1 MNFIKNII
9 YSINLFILFISI
21 SYSQSDLNITWFNFN
36 DKEIDSRSELIV
48 DLSEQISDKF
58 IDIAKEDMEF
68 IRSVNFIS
76 TDLLNKELK
85 RINKE
90 ILTSIVPSFKEN
102 FSNTMNRD
110 KLVEDINNISNS
122 LSDSQTNF
130 LADSIIILVEDAT
143 KNITIDMMDSEM
155 GASNIA
161 VSNLH
166 DLIIEEASLL
176 FRKSIFPSLMVSA
189 KEDFET
195 DVIVVGKYSIM
206 DDEVNVDLFLYNY
219 DDFTLIDRIH
229 SKSFINKINIL
240 IKDLEFKL
248 LTALGMKLNELQK
261 KKLCEYNI
269 ENFSKKNYS
278 LYFSNM
284 FESNDIKEIKY
295 RLQIEDGYDFL
306 NNYYE
311 SFFNS
316 LIGNKIKYKIKLY
329 EDDNYYSVFATDS
342 AKNNSVFIDVL
353 RSNWFNEVGGY
364 SAMESSNNS
373 RDQLSKSKT
382 IIEINYSN
390 IESIYFYRGRDTFTH
405 LIKQIAIYSSI
416 IGSLFLLNLLI

>member
-68 IRSVNFIS
+68 IRAVNFIP

-189 KEDFET
+189 KEDFKT
-195 DVIVVGKYSIM
+195 DIIVVGKYSIM

-219 DDFTLIDRIH
+219 DDFTLIDTIH
-229 SKSFINKINIL
+229 SKSFINKTNIL

-261 KKLCEYNI
+261 EKLCEYNI